1 MIYANI
7 CEQDNENQYRSSEQ
21 IDETTN
27 TETTEILIYP
37 NPTNEILSVEFYGM
51 KEINCVF
58 EICDISG
65 RIVLYHILNDIIMN
79 IDVSKLAKGSY
90 IYRINDKSG
99 NLLKKD
105 KLIIM

>member
-1 MIYANI
+1 
-7 CEQDNENQYRSSEQ
+7 
-21 IDETTN
+21 
-27 TETTEILIYP
+27 
-37 NPTNEILSVEFYGM
+37 
-51 KEINCVF
+51 VF

-99 NLLKKD
+99 NLLKTD